1 MANYDS
7 LSISV
12 SKLSEDVTTIS
23 ECLASYKV
31 SLETFKSSVKAVQN
45 GWTGEE
51 SGVMA
56 AFKVKYDAAAT
67 TLDELETLLGQL
79 KDVMATK
86 CSEFQT
92 AESQAKGLFDY

>member
-1 MANYDS
+1 MNYDS

-12 SKLSEDVTTIS
+12 SKLSEDITTIS
-23 ECLASYKV
+23 ECLTSYKT
-31 SLETFKSSVKAVQN
+31 SLEAFKSSVTAVQSA
-45 GWTGEE
+45 WTGDE

-56 AFKVKYDAAAT
+56 AFKLKYDAAAT
-67 TLDELETLLGQL
+67 TLDELETLLGTL

-92 AESQAKGLFDY
+92 AETQAKGLFDY